1 MKSAAMSD
9 LPTQLSPRTGEHI
22 VSTLRVEVVDG
33 PDRGKFVVGGDVVSV
48 GTARD
53 NALPVADFTVSRYHL
68 DVSVKPGGILVSD
81 LGSTN
86 GTYIGAVRIERAIV
100 PPGTLLRLGGTTI
113 RFDDAVRRTV
123 PAPDAGAREV
133 AGMIAVSPQM
143 LRLFADIERIAATP
157 TSVLIVGES
166 GTGKERVAQALH
178 ARSPRAGSPLVTI
191 DCGALSSSLLAS
203 ELFGHERGAFTGADR
218 QHKGAFE
225 RAEDGTVF
233 LDEIGELP
241 AADQSSLLGV
251 LERRRFRRVGG
262 SSELDLDARVIAATN
277 RDLRAEV
284 NTGRFRQDLYH
295 RLAVVVL
302 RLAPLRERREDI
314 PLLVEHFARDLGAD
328 GAIER
333 SEMGGGDPAG
343 SAGGA
348 EGKAPRWIEDL
359 FGADQLARWQK
370 HPWPGNVR
378 ELRNAVEAALVVGP
392 QPGGD
397 PAPGPGGSLLAP
409 VYGPGDSPGHA
420 GYAAGYEIDD
430 ADRPLLPYKD
440 QRAAVVRDFERGYLV
455 RLMAQA
461 AGNVSQAARIAKMDR
476 SHLIDLLHRHG
487 LKDRS

>member
-1 MKSAAMSD
+1 MKSAVMSD
-9 LPTQLSPRTGEHI
+9 LETQLSPRTGEHI

-33 PDRGKFVVGGDVVSV
+33 PDKGKQVIGGELVSV

-53 NALPVADFTVSRYHL
+53 NALAVSDFTVSRYHL
-68 DVSVKPGGILVSD
+68 DVSVRPGGILVTD

-86 GTYIGAVRIERAIV
+86 GTYIGAVRVERAIV
-100 PPGTLLRLGGTTI
+100 PPGTLLKLGGTTI
-113 RFDDAVRRTV
+113 RFDDAVRRAI
-123 PAPDAGAREV
+123 PAPASGRSEL

-143 LRLFADIERIAATP
+143 VRLFADIERVAATP

-166 GTGKERVAQALH
+166 GTGKERVAEALH
-178 ARSPRAGSPLVTI
+178 ARSARGKAPLVTI

-225 RAEDGTVF
+225 RAENGTVF

-241 AADQSSLLGV
+241 GADQSALLGV
-251 LERRRFRRVGG
+251 LERKRFRRVGG
-262 SSELDLDARVIAATN
+262 SSELELEARVIAATN

-314 PLLVEHFARDLGAD
+314 PLLIEHFARELGAV
-328 GAIER
+328 GSIE
-333 SEMGGGDPAG
+333 A
-343 SAGGA
+343 
-348 EGKAPRWIEDL
+348 L
-359 FGADQLARWQK
+359 FGDDQLARWQK
-370 HPWPGNVR
+370 HPWPGNIR
-378 ELRNAVEAALVVGP
+378 ELRNAVEAAIVVGP
-392 QPGGD
+392 QPFASE
-397 PAPGPGGSLLAP
+397 PVAAP
-409 VYGPGDSPGHA
+409 VVT
-420 GYAAGYEIDD
+420 AAAVDD
-430 ADRPLLPYKD
+430 APLGPYKD
-440 QRAAVVRDFERGYLV
+440 QRATVVRDFERGYLA

-461 AGNVSQAARIAKMDR
+461 AGNVSHAARIAKMDR

-487 LKDRS
+487 LKE

>member
-1 MKSAAMSD
+1 
-9 LPTQLSPRTGEHI
+9 
-22 VSTLRVEVVDG
+22 
-33 PDRGKFVVGGDVVSV
+33 VVSV

-53 NALPVADFTVSRYHL
+53 NALAVADFTVSRYHL
-68 DVSVKPGGILVSD
+68 DVSVRPGGILVSD

-100 PPGTLLRLGGTTI
+100 PPGTLLKLGGTTI
-113 RFDDAVRRTV
+113 RFDDAVRRAV
-123 PAPDAGAREV
+123 PAPVIGAPGAPGARSEL

-143 LRLFADIERIAATP
+143 VRLFADIERVAATP

-166 GTGKERVAQALH
+166 GTGKERVAEALH
-178 ARSPRAGSPLVTI
+178 ARSSRARSPLVTI

-218 QHKGAFE
+218 LHKGAFE

-241 AADQSSLLGV
+241 GADQSSLLGV

-262 SSELDLDARVIAATN
+262 SGDLDLDARVIAATN

-302 RLAPLRERREDI
+302 RLVPLRERREDI
-314 PLLVEHFARDLGAD
+314 PLLVEHFARELGA
-328 GAIER
+328 
-333 SEMGGGDPAG
+333 AG
-343 SAGGA
+343 TIDEVFGA
-348 EGKAPRWIEDL
+348 E
-359 FGADQLARWQK
+359 QLACWQK
-370 HPWPGNVR
+370 HPWPGNIR

-392 QPGGD
+392 QPLGSD
-397 PAPGPGGSLLAP
+397 LAAPAAAAPGSPPGPANDG
-409 VYGPGDSPGHA
+409 
-420 GYAAGYEIDD
+420 
-430 ADRPLLPYKD
+430 ADQPLLPYKD
-440 QRAAVVRDFERGYLV
+440 QRATVVRDFEHAYLV

-461 AGNVSQAARIAKMDR
+461 AGNVSHAARIAKMDR

-487 LKDRS
+487 LKD

>member
-1 MKSAAMSD
+1 MKPAVMSD
-9 LPTQLSPRTGEHI
+9 LETQLSPRTGEHI

-33 PDRGKFVVGGDVVSV
+33 PDKGRFVVGGDVVSV

-68 DVSVKPGGILVSD
+68 DVSVKPGGILVTD

-113 RFDDAVRRTV
+113 RFDDAVRRSV
-123 PAPDAGAREV
+123 PAPAADALREV

-143 LRLFADIERIAATP
+143 LRLFADIERIAVTP

-178 ARSPRAGSPLVTI
+178 ARSPRAGAPLVTI

-241 AADQSSLLGV
+241 GADQSALLGV

-262 SSELDLDARVIAATN
+262 SADLDLEARVIAATN

-314 PLLVEHFARDLGAD
+314 PVLVEHFARELG
-328 GAIER
+328 G
-333 SEMGGGDPAG
+333 AG
-343 SAGGA
+343 S
-348 EGKAPRWIEDL
+348 IDDV
-359 FGADQLARWQK
+359 FGSDQLARWQK

-392 QPGGD
+392 QPTASD
-397 PAPGPGGSLLAP
+397 PAPGPAGPALALGLA
-409 VYGPGDSPGHA
+409 V
-420 GYAAGYEIDD
+420 DD
-430 ADRPLLPYKD
+430 TDQPILPYKD
-440 QRAAVVRDFERGYLV
+440 QRAAVVRDFERAYLA

-461 AGNVSQAARIAKMDR
+461 AGNVSHAARLAKMDR

>member
-1 MKSAAMSD
+1 MALKSAAMSD
-9 LPTQLSPRTGEHI
+9 HETQLSPRSGEQI

-33 PDRGKFVVGGDVVSV
+33 PDKGKHVVGGDVVSV

-53 NALPVADFTVSRYHL
+53 NALAVADFTVSRYHL
-68 DVSVKPGGILVSD
+68 DVSVRPGGILVSD

-100 PPGTLLRLGGTTI
+100 PPGTLVQLGGTTI
-113 RFDDAVRRTV
+113 RFDAAVRRAV
-123 PAPDAGAREV
+123 PVPPGGARREL
-133 AGMIAVSPQM
+133 AGMIAVSSQM
-143 LRLFADIERIAATP
+143 VRLFGDIERVAATP

-166 GTGKERVAQALH
+166 GTGKERVAEALH
-178 ARSPRAGSPLVTI
+178 ARSSRAKAPLVTI

-218 QHKGAFE
+218 LHKGAFE

-262 SSELDLDARVIAATN
+262 SSELPARARVIAATN

-284 NTGRFRQDLYH
+284 NNGRFRQDLYH

-314 PLLVEHFARDLGAD
+314 PVLVEHFARELGAD
-328 GAIER
+328 GSIE
-333 SEMGGGDPAG
+333 S
-343 SAGGA
+343 
-348 EGKAPRWIEDL
+348 L
-359 FGADQLARWQK
+359 FGVEQLAAWQK
-370 HPWPGNVR
+370 HPWPGNIR
-378 ELRNAVEAALVVGP
+378 ELRNAVESALVVGP
-392 QPGGD
+392 QPVGGSHLVGD
-397 PAPGPGGSLLAP
+397 ELPTPPLELAPGLA
-409 VYGPGDSPGHA
+409 G
-420 GYAAGYEIDD
+420 DD
-430 ADRPLLPYKD
+430 AGQPLLPYKD
-440 QRAAVVRDFERGYLV
+440 QRAAVVREFEHSYLT

-487 LKDRS
+487 LKD

>member
-1 MKSAAMSD
+1 MKPAIMSD
-9 LPTQLSPRTGEHI
+9 LETQLSPRSGEHL

-33 PDRGKFVVGGDVVSV
+33 PDRGKHVVGGDVVSV

-53 NALPVADFTVSRYHL
+53 NVLTVVDFTVSRYHL
-68 DVSVKPGGILVSD
+68 DVSVRPGGILVSD

-123 PAPDAGAREV
+123 PAPPGGTRRV
-133 AGMIAVSPQM
+133 LAGMIAMSPQM
-143 LRLFADIERIAATP
+143 SRLFDDIERVAATP

-166 GTGKERVAQALH
+166 GTGKERVAEALH
-178 ARSPRAGSPLVTI
+178 ARSARAGSPLVTI

-218 QHKGAFE
+218 LHKGAFE
-225 RAEDGTVF
+225 RARDGTVF

-241 AADQSSLLGV
+241 AADQSALLGV

-262 SSELDLDARVIAATN
+262 SAELDLDARVIAATN
-277 RDLRAEV
+277 RDLRADV

-302 RLAPLRERREDI
+302 RLAPLRERRDDI
-314 PLLVEHFARDLGAD
+314 ALLVEHFARELGAA
-328 GAIER
+328 GPIET
-333 SEMGGGDPAG
+333 
-343 SAGGA
+343 
-348 EGKAPRWIEDL
+348 L
-359 FGADQLARWQK
+359 FGADQLVSWNK
-370 HPWPGNVR
+370 HPWPGNIR

-392 QPGGD
+392 QPPGSDPPIGPSPGSP
-397 PAPGPGGSLLAP
+397 PAPGRS
-409 VYGPGDSPGHA
+409 S
-420 GYAAGYEIDD
+420 
-430 ADRPLLPYKD
+430 ADEAPLLPYKD
-440 QRAAVVRDFERGYLV
+440 HRAAVVRDFEHAYLT
-455 RLMAQA
+455 RLMAEA
-461 AGNVSQAARIAKMDR
+461 DGNVSHAARLAKMDR

-487 LKDRS
+487 LKD

>member
-1 MKSAAMSD
+1 MTPAAMSD
-9 LPTQLSPRTGEHI
+9 LPTQLSPRTGEHV

-33 PDRGKFVVGGDVVSV
+33 PDQGKHVVGGDVVSV

-53 NALPVADFTVSRYHL
+53 NALAIGDFTVSRYHL
-68 DVSVKPGGILVSD
+68 DASVVPGGILVAD

-86 GTYIGAVRIERAIV
+86 GTYIGAVRIERAVV

-113 RFDDAVRRTV
+113 RFDDAVRRSV
-123 PAPDAGAREV
+123 PAPGGGARREL
-133 AGMIAVSPQM
+133 AGMLAVSPQM
-143 LRLFADIERIAATP
+143 LRLFADIERIAPAP
-157 TSVLIVGES
+157 TAVLVVGES

-178 ARSPRAGSPLVTI
+178 AGSPRTGSPLVTI

-225 RAEDGTVF
+225 RAADGTVF

-241 AADQSSLLGV
+241 SADQSALLGV
-251 LERRRFRRVGG
+251 LERKRFRRVGG
-262 SSELDLDARVIAATN
+262 STELPLDARVIAATN

-302 RLAPLRERREDI
+302 RLAPLRERRDDI
-314 PLLVEHFARDLGAD
+314 PLLVEHFARELGA
-328 GAIER
+328 
-333 SEMGGGDPAG
+333 AG
-343 SAGGA
+343 
-348 EGKAPRWIEDL
+348 PTEDL
-359 FGADQLARWQK
+359 FGADQLACWHK

-392 QPGGD
+392 QPSHAD
-397 PAPGPGGSLLAP
+397 PLIPLPLDAPPAGPAGLGAP
-409 VYGPGDSPGHA
+409 DQ
-420 GYAAGYEIDD
+420 
-430 ADRPLLPYKD
+430 PLPPYKD
-440 QRAAVVRDFERGYLV
+440 QRAAVVRDFERTYLA

-461 AGNVSQAARIAKMDR
+461 AGNVSHAARIARMDR

>member
-9 LPTQLSPRTGEHI
+9 LPTQLSPRSGEHV

-33 PDRGKFVVGGDVVSV
+33 PDRGKSVVGGDAVSV

-68 DVSVKPGGILVSD
+68 EVSVGPGGILVSD

-86 GTYIGAVRIERAIV
+86 GTYVGAVRIERAIV
-100 PPGTLLRLGGTTI
+100 PPGTLLKLGGTMI

-123 PAPDAGAREV
+123 PVPNAGARSEL
-133 AGMIAVSPQM
+133 AGMLAVSPQM

-178 ARSPRAGSPLVTI
+178 ARSQRAGSPLVTI

-241 AADQSSLLGV
+241 GADQSSLLGV

-262 SSELDLDARVIAATN
+262 SAELELEARVIAATN

-302 RLAPLRERREDI
+302 RLAPLRERRDDI
-314 PLLVEHFARDLGAD
+314 PLLVEHFARELGA
-328 GAIER
+328 
-333 SEMGGGDPAG
+333 AG
-343 SAGGA
+343 PV
-348 EGKAPRWIEDL
+348 EEL
-359 FGADQLARWQK
+359 FGAEQLVRWQK

-392 QPGGD
+392 QLHAEPLAQLPAVPPGQA
-397 PAPGPGGSLLAP
+397 PAIAAA
-409 VYGPGDSPGHA
+409 DA
-420 GYAAGYEIDD
+420 GE
-430 ADRPLLPYKD
+430 PLPPYKD
-440 QRAAVVRDFERGYLV
+440 QRAAVVRDFERGYLT
-455 RLMAQA
+455 RLMAQV
-461 AGNVSQAARIAKMDR
+461 AGNVSQAARIARMDR

-487 LKDRS
+487 LKDRG